1 MTRPGTLIGWLL
13 CIVFSVS
20 TFATELVSPSA
31 LEKSLSELNETLK
44 SDFDLSLLPE
54 LRALRRDAQAV
65 DALEIVAQSLL
76 LEGQIRQQYGDYQ
89 QSLVLHNDALQ
100 LAIKRKDLALMA
112 QSRLAI
118 ARLEMDLERYNY
130 AQRSLDDVHQLITQL
145 RNNAQKSPYVTQ
157 RLLLEHRLWQGYLY
171 VLLGSYHQAVAAL
184 KTDDLVVTGAPE
196 LLDTLLLVRAW
207 ALLKLGRYQQ
217 AQPILNQVAQSRT
230 LIRNQR
236 MRLRFKLLQSMA
248 WLQSG
253 DFQQTLD
260 TAMPALMETFATRFL
275 EEQADLQF
283 VMSNAYVQQ
292 GDYQQA
298 HVYLKRYALTKDALN
313 FQKRNNKLLQ
323 LESQYALATQ
333 KQQLSLLEKDNA
345 LQAQEIFRHQQILE
359 NTRLAQQRGALL
371 LILALALLGFLY
383 WRWQNKRYLSLLEEE
398 VKQRTAEL
406 DERNR
411 QLQALSYSDSL
422 TGLHNRHYFFS
433 EADKLLA
440 QAHNASQSTIF
451 CLIDIDY
458 FKQIND
464 GHGHAVGD
472 QVLKQFAQ
480 LVKLELREQDV
491 LIRWGGE
498 EFLLIMPNTETP
510 QAQQLIERIR
520 HVVAQALFGSAPQ
533 PLMCTCSIGFA
544 PYPLRL
550 GNGQSLDWEQ
560 VLELADNCLYQ
571 AKHGGR
577 DAWVGLNPPA
587 QPLAMTLA
595 QLQQNMEAFTVSS
608 TQLAG

>member
-1 MTRPGTLIGWLL
+1 MIRLGAPLSWLL
-13 CIVFSVS
+13 SLLFSVS
-20 TFATELVSPSA
+20 VTATELASPEQ
-31 LEKSLSELNETLK
+31 LEKSLAGLNETLK

-54 LRALRRDAQAV
+54 LRALRRDAQTI
-65 DALEIVAQSLL
+65 DALEIVAQTLL

-100 LAIKRKDLALMA
+100 LAVERQDLALMA

-130 AQRSLDDVHQLITQL
+130 AQRTLDDVHQLIDQL
-145 RNNAQKSPYVTQ
+145 HNKAQATPYVAH
-157 RLLLEHRLWQGYLY
+157 RLLLAHRLWQGYLY

-184 KTDDLVVTGAPE
+184 HTEDLMVTGTPE
-196 LLDTLLLVRAW
+196 LLDKLLLVRAW

-217 AQPILNQVAQSRT
+217 AQPILNQVAQSNI

-236 MRLRFKLLQSMA
+236 MRIRFNLLQSMA
-248 WLQSG
+248 WLQAG
-253 DFQQTLD
+253 AFQKTLD
-260 TAMPALMETFATRFL
+260 TAMPALMETFTTRFL

-283 VMSNAYVQQ
+283 VLSNAYVQL

-298 HVYLKRYALTKDALN
+298 HLYLKRYALSKDALN

-345 LQAQEIFRHQQILE
+345 IQAQEIFRHQQILE

-383 WRWQNKRYLSLLEEE
+383 WRWQNKRYLSLLEEQ

-411 QLQALSYSDSL
+411 RLQALSYSDSL

-433 EADKLLA
+433 AADKLLA
-440 QAHNASQSTIF
+440 QSQDVSQNTIF
-451 CLIDIDY
+451 CLIDIDH

-464 GHGHAVGD
+464 SYGHATGD
-472 QVLKQFAQ
+472 VVLQQFAEVVTSQ
-480 LVKLELREQDV
+480 LRAQDELV
-491 LIRWGGE
+491 RWGGE
-498 EFLLIMPNTETP
+498 EFLLVMPQTDMTT
-510 QAQQLIERIR
+510 AQQVVERL
-520 HVVAQALFGSAPQ
+520 HNAVAQYVFSHDDQ
-533 PLMCTCSIGFA
+533 PLSCTCSIGFA
-544 PYPLRL
+544 AYPLRL
-550 GNGQSLDWEQ
+550 ADAQLASWEQ
-560 VLELADNCLYQ
+560 VLELADNCLYR
-571 AKHGGR
+571 AKNGGR
-577 DAWVGLNPPA
+577 NAWVGLKLPA
-587 QPLAMTLA
+587 QPLAMTFE
-595 QLQQNMEAFTVSS
+595 QLQQNMETFTVTS

>member
-1 MTRPGTLIGWLL
+1 MIRLGALTGWLL
-13 CIVFSVS
+13 CIVFSVC
-20 TFATELVSPSA
+20 TTATELASPST
-31 LEKSLSELNETLK
+31 LEKSLAKLSATLK

-54 LRALRRDAQAV
+54 LRALRRDALAI
-65 DALEIVAQSLL
+65 DALEIVAQTLL

-89 QSLVLHNDALQ
+89 QSLILHNDALQ

-118 ARLEMDLERYNY
+118 AKLEMDLERYNY
-130 AQRSLDDVHQLITQL
+130 AQRSLDDVHQLVTQL
-145 RNNAQKSPYVTQ
+145 NNHAQTMPYVAQ
-157 RLLLEHRLWQGYLY
+157 LLLLEHRLWQGYLY
-171 VLLGSYHQAVAAL
+171 VLLGSYHQAVAEL
-184 KTDDLVVTGAPE
+184 HTDDLVVTGAPE
-196 LLDTLLLVRAW
+196 LVDKLYLVRAW
-207 ALLKLGRYQQ
+207 ALLKLGRFQQ
-217 AQPILNQVAQSRT
+217 AQPILNRVAQSDT

-236 MRLRFKLLQSMA
+236 MKIRFKLLQSMA

-253 DFQQTLD
+253 DFQQTLE
-260 TAMPALMETFATRFL
+260 TAMPALKATFATRFL

-283 VMSNAYVQQ
+283 VLSNAYVQL

-298 HVYLKRYALTKDALN
+298 HLYLKRYALTKDALN

-383 WRWQNKRYLSLLEEE
+383 WRWQNKRNLSLLEEL

-411 QLQALSYSDSL
+411 RLQTLSYSDSL

-433 EADKLLA
+433 EADKLLT
-440 QAHNASQSTIF
+440 QARSASQSTIF
-451 CLIDIDY
+451 CLIDIDH

-464 GHGHAVGD
+464 SYGHATGD
-472 QVLKQFAQ
+472 LVLQQFAE
-480 LVKLELREQDV
+480 VVTKELREQDELV
-491 LIRWGGE
+491 RWGGE
-498 EFLLIMPNTETP
+498 EFLLVMPQTDMLT
-510 QAQQLIERIR
+510 AQQVVERL
-520 HVVAQALFGSAPQ
+520 HNAVAQFSFCQDSQ
-533 PLMCTCSIGFA
+533 PLSCTCSIGFA
-544 PYPLRL
+544 AFPLRL
-550 GNGQSLDWEQ
+550 AETQHGSWEQ
-560 VLELADNCLYQ
+560 VLELADNCLYR

-577 DAWVGLNPPA
+577 NAWVGLNLPA
-587 QPLAMTLA
+587 QPLGMTL
-595 QLQQNMEAFTVSS
+595 QQVQQNLDAFTVSS
-608 TQLAG
+608 TKLAG

>member
-1 MTRPGTLIGWLL
+1 MMRMTMLASWLL
-13 CIVFSVS
+13 CMALSAPV
-20 TFATELVSPSA
+20 TATELASPSA
-31 LEKSLSELNETLK
+31 LEKSLAELNEALK

-54 LRALRRDAQAV
+54 LRALHRDAKAI
-65 DALEIVAQSLL
+65 DALEIVAQTLL
-76 LEGQIRQQYGDYQ
+76 LEGQVRQQYGDYQ

-100 LAIKRKDLALMA
+100 LAIQRKDLALMA

-130 AQRSLDDVHQLITQL
+130 AQRSLDDVHQLIVQL
-145 RNNAQKSPYVTQ
+145 TNHPQKAPYVTQ
-157 RLLLEHRLWQGYLY
+157 RLLLQHRLWQGYLY
-171 VLLGSYHQAVAAL
+171 VLLGSYHQAVATL
-184 KTDDLVVTGAPE
+184 RTDGLVVTGTPE
-196 LLDTLLLVRAW
+196 LHDTLLLARAW

-217 AQPILNQVAQSRT
+217 AQPILNQVAQSNM
-230 LIRNQR
+230 LVRNQR
-236 MRLRFKLLQSMA
+236 MRLRFKLLQSMV

-275 EEQADLQF
+275 DEQAELQF
-283 VMSNAYVQQ
+283 VMSNAFVQM

-298 HVYLKRYALTKDALN
+298 HLYLKRYTLTKDALN

-371 LILALALLGFLY
+371 LVLAVALLGFLY

-440 QAHNASQSTIF
+440 HSHSASQSTIF
-451 CLIDIDY
+451 CLIDIDH

-464 GHGHAVGD
+464 SYGHAVGD
-472 QVLKQFAQ
+472 QVLQQFAQ
-480 LVKLELREQDV
+480 LVRLQLREQDV

-498 EFLLIMPNTETP
+498 EFLLVMPGTDVS
-510 QAQQLIERIR
+510 QAQPLIERIR
-520 HVVAQALFGSAPQ
+520 HVVMQALFGSDAQ
-533 PLMCTCSIGFA
+533 RLMCTCSLGFA

-550 GNGQSLDWEQ
+550 SNGQPLDWEQ

-587 QPLAMTLA
+587 QPLAMSFE